1 MYQGIGVHHVAIGVK
16 SLKDMK
22 SFYQGVLEFTDV
34 FDEIPEAEHEA
45 MSEVLRMS
53 PVIFK
58 GIMFCQRAGGVSL
71 ELIQMTNPVPRAIRN
86 DFRYG
91 DIGVAKITIAVS
103 DVEEFYKD
111 SKDMLNFYSEPKLAV
126 VPGWGDYPFVYCKD
140 PEGNLVEFISGVNVP
155 ISDKFGGV
163 RWAGVSVT
171 DLLRSRAFYQ
181 RHFGFDTVVIDTHEN
196 FSDLVD
202 EISGGSHTR
211 VRSCVLANSKG
222 GGMLELFEV
231 VEPRGRSIP
240 FATNWGDFGYLQV
253 CFYCENTSEMAGY
266 LEEEGIEF
274 LTRIKMIA
282 DSPDY
287 AGSFIYIKDPDGIPV
302 ENMVIGH

>member
-16 SLKDMK
+16 SLKNMK

-58 GIMFCQRAGGVSL
+58 GVMFSQGAGGVSL
-71 ELIQMTNPVPRAIRN
+71 ELIQMTKPVPRAIRN

-103 DVEEFYKD
+103 DVEGFYKD
-111 SKDMLNFYSEPKLAV
+111 FKDMLNFCSEPKLAM

-140 PEGNLVEFISGVNVP
+140 PEGNLIEFISGVNGPVN
-155 ISDKFGGV
+155 DRFGGV

-171 DLLRSRAFYQ
+171 DLPRSRVFYQ
-181 RHFGFDTVVIDTHEN
+181 QYFGFDSVVINNHEN
-196 FSDLVD
+196 FSGLTD
-202 EISGGSHTR
+202 EVSGSSQTR

-222 GGMLELFEV
+222 GGLLELFEV
-231 VEPRGRSIP
+231 MEPRGRSIP

-253 CFYCENTSEMAGY
+253 CFYCENTPEMADY
-266 LEEEGIEF
+266 LEGEGIEF
-274 LTRIKMIA
+274 ITGIKTIA
-282 DSPDY
+282 DNPDH